1 MKKYI
6 FLPLLIFIL
15 IGCVDKS
22 VSLPQVAI
30 SGKTEI
36 QNHSQIWVFQDIT
49 KEGSIKA
56 TVNKNNI
63 ISATNWIINIDKHL
77 PMSEI
82 IPVFQMI
89 KAKRAKKSIHSV
101 EGMKDYLSYSN
112 TLDKNISVFSIDS
125 IQFMLLSKEK
135 LAMLNQDKICEN
147 TINFSSN
154 DIRVNNKKYTV
165 YQWNKT
171 ILDSLKTGCVQLQY
185 NEDLSYQKYMEYR
198 LSVIGFL
205 PKGVSIE
212 TTEYVYK

>member
-1 MKKYI
+1 MKRYI

-56 TVNKNNI
+56 AVNKNNI

-135 LAMLNQDKICEN
+135 LATLNQDKTCKN

-165 YQWNKT
+165 SQWNKT

>member
-6 FLPLLIFIL
+6 YLPLLIFIL

-56 TVNKNNI
+56 AVNKNNI

-77 PMSEI
+77 PMSEV

-165 YQWNKT
+165 SQWNKT